1 MTKRFFT
8 AAIAGIALMLSTSL
22 VIAAD
27 ESPDDLLRLQVNQG
41 RRIGFGQQVTET
53 TPRKPV

>member
-8 AAIAGIALMLSTSL
+8 VAIAGIALMLSTSL

-27 ESPDDLLRLQVNQG
+27 ESPDDLLRLLKLRLGTDDVPTPWQT
-41 RRIGFGQQVTET
+41 RRR
-53 TPRKPV
+53 PRN